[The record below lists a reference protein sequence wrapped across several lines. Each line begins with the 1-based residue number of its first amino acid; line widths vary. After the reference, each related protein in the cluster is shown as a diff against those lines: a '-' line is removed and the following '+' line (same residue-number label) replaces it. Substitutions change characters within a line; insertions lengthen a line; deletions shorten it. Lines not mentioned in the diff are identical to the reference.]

1 MRIKEGFILREM
13 GETFAAVPVEGESK
27 QFYGMIQL
35 NETGAFL
42 WRNMEKECSEKQLV
56 ATLMETYDVD
66 EAQAK
71 KDVSA
76 VVEKFRKAGILVE

>member
-1 MRIKEGFILREM
+1 MRLKEGFVLREM
-13 GETFAAVPVEGESK
+13 GETFAAVPVEGESR

-42 WRNMEKECSEKQLV
+42 WRNMEQECSQEQLV
-56 ATLMETYDVD
+56 AAFMEEYDVD

-76 VVEKFRKAGILVE
+76 VVSKFREAGILVE

>member
-13 GETFAAVPVEGESK
+13 GETFVAVPVEGESK

-42 WRNMEKECSEKQLV
+42 WRNMEKECSEDQL
-56 ATLMETYDVD
+56 AEALMETYDVD
-66 EAQAK
+66 ETQAK

>member
-42 WRNMEKECSEKQLV
+42 WRNMEKECSEDQL
-56 ATLMETYDVD
+56 AEALMETYGVD
-66 EAQAK
+66 ETQAK

>member
-1 MRIKEGFILREM
+1 MRIKEGFVLREM
-13 GETFAAVPVEGESK
+13 GEIFAAVPVEGESK

-42 WRNMEKECSEKQLV
+42 WRNMGKECSEKQLV

-76 VVEKFRKAGILVE
+76 VVEKFRKAGILAE

>member
-1 MRIKEGFILREM
+1 MRIKEGFVLREM
-13 GETFAAVPVEGESK
+13 GDIFAAVPVEGESK

-35 NETGAFL
+35 NDTGAFL
-42 WRNMEKECSEKQLV
+42 WRNMEQECSEEELV
-56 ATLMETYDVD
+56 AALMEEYDVD

-76 VVEKFRKAGILVE
+76 VVSKFREAGILVE

>member
-42 WRNMEKECSEKQLV
+42 WRNMEKECSEDQLV
-56 ATLMETYDVD
+56 AALMETYDVD
-66 EAQAK
+66 ETQAK

>member
-1 MRIKEGFILREM
+1 MRIKEGFVLREL
-13 GETFAAVPVEGESK
+13 GEIFAAVPVEGESK

-56 ATLMETYDVD
+56 AMLMETYDVD

-76 VVEKFRKAGILVE
+76 VVEKFRKAGILAE

>member
-1 MRIKEGFILREM
+1 
-13 GETFAAVPVEGESK
+13 
-27 QFYGMIQL
+27 
-35 NETGAFL
+35 
-42 WRNMEKECSEKQLV
+42 MEKECSEKQLV

-76 VVEKFRKAGILVE
+76 VVEKFRKAGILAE